1 MYDIFSYDSLRI
13 KHYNNF
19 NCPHSTS
26 IQAVNGKSPSL
37 NGHIKKL
44 TINTS
49 TVCFNNPL
57 F

>member
-1 MYDIFSYDSLRI
+1 MYDISYDSLRI